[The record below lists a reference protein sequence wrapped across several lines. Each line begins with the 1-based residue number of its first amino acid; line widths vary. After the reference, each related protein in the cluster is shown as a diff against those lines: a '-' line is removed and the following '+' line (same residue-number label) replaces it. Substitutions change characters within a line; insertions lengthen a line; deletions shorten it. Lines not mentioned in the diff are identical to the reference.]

1 MRDFVIETKKLTKIY
16 GEQTA
21 VSSVN
26 IHVKPGRIYGLLGRN
41 GAGKTTIMKMILGLT
56 PITSGEVDVFGQN
69 IKGHEKR
76 IYPRIGA
83 IIETPGFLPH
93 YSGLRN
99 LLLLAGVSHGATKE
113 RAAQVMRQVK
123 LDPDEKKPVAQYS
136 LGMRQRLGIAQAI
149 MEDPEILILDEPF
162 NGLDQSGIEEI
173 HQLFEELRK
182 KGKTILLA
190 SHSAADISRAC
201 DCVFE
206 IEDGILQEKSR
217 ES

>member
-1 MRDFVIETKKLTKIY
+1 M
-16 GEQTA
+16 
-21 VSSVN
+21 
-26 IHVKPGRIYGLLGRN
+26 
-41 GAGKTTIMKMILGLT
+41 
-56 PITSGEVDVFGQN
+56 
-69 IKGHEKR
+69 
-76 IYPRIGA
+76 
-83 IIETPGFLPH
+83 
-93 YSGLRN
+93 
-99 LLLLAGVSHGATKE
+99 AGVSHGATKE

>member
-1 MRDFVIETKKLTKIY
+1 M
-16 GEQTA
+16 
-21 VSSVN
+21 
-26 IHVKPGRIYGLLGRN
+26 
-41 GAGKTTIMKMILGLT
+41 
-56 PITSGEVDVFGQN
+56 
-69 IKGHEKR
+69 
-76 IYPRIGA
+76 
-83 IIETPGFLPH
+83 
-93 YSGLRN
+93 
-99 LLLLAGVSHGATKE
+99 
-113 RAAQVMRQVK
+113 
-123 LDPDEKKPVAQYS
+123 KKPVGKYS
-136 LGMRQRLGIAQAI
+136 LGQRQRLGFAQAF
-149 MEDPEILILDEPF
+149 MENPDVLILDEPF